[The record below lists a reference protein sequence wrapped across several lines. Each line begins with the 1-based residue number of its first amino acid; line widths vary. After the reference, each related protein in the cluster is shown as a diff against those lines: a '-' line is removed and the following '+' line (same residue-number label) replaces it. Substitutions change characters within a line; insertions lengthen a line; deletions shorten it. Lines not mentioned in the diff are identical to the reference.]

1 MELLEVNHLC
11 KTYGS
16 GETAVH
22 ALKDVSF
29 SVPKGEYVAVVGESG
44 SGKSTLL
51 NLIGGLD
58 TPTSG
63 KVLIDGKDVFTM
75 KDRELTIFRRRNI
88 GFIFQAFNL
97 IPELTVEQNIL
108 FPVLLDYQKP
118 DRAYLEELLTVLNL
132 KDRRKHLPSQLSG
145 GQQQRVAIGRA
156 LMTRPSLILADE
168 PTGNLD
174 TQNTSEVIALLKET
188 SRKYEQTILM
198 ITHNRSHVATTGG
211 IYYRRLGNVTKP
223 DYPAND
229 VYSPAD
235 NPDFSAKI
243 VAGAT
248 ENDIDLLEVYRL
260 KEKLRIRDAGSALPD
275 LADTTFLDNLNLIR
289 MDKDEVRVTVAG
301 LLFVGKAASIA
312 RLLPQ
317 AEVIYLHYSDEAQTE
332 YDNRMDMQEPVI
344 SILDKLTERIRTY
357 NRLTN
362 VQVGLFRLEVYD
374 FSEAVFQE
382 ALLNALAHRS
392 YEDMAPVYVKHYP
405 TKIVIENPGG
415 FPGDINESNIITHQS
430 IPRNKLIAM
439 TLQHLKYVQRSGQGV
454 DIMFQSML
462 TEGKPYP
469 EYASTP
475 NSVRLTLRSTME
487 NQNFVRFIA
496 ETQDKRSK
504 MFTLSELMILH
515 YLREHQKITLKQAAK
530 TIQETDDNAHKVLNA
545 LRDEGLL
552 ELNGKTYML
561 SLKVYETV
569 KTDVAYVQDKTV
581 SQIQAKDRILEYLKH
596 KPSITNQK
604 AQELCGFNKNQTYYI
619 LHQMCKDGILQPD
632 GIGRGTKY
640 KSVK

>member
-1 MELLEVNHLC
+1 MLDKLRQMEENYHAMQEKMMDPDVVGDNQQYAQLMREYKHMQPIMEKYHEYLQAQRDFTEAKELLDSETDPELREMAQAELEQSRAAMETMQEELKRLLLPKDPNDDRNVIIEIRGGAGGDEASLFAASLYRMYTMYAETQGWKQEVLSAN
-11 KTYGS
+11 
-16 GETAVH
+16 ETE
-22 ALKDVSF
+22 LGGYKEISF
-29 SVPKGEYVAVVGESG
+29 SILGEGAYSRLKYESG
-44 SGKSTLL
+44 
-51 NLIGGLD
+51 
-58 TPTSG
+58 
-63 KVLIDGKDVFTM
+63 VHRV
-75 KDRELTIFRRRNI
+75 
-88 GFIFQAFNL
+88 
-97 IPELTVEQNIL
+97 
-108 FPVLLDYQKP
+108 
-118 DRAYLEELLTVLNL
+118 
-132 KDRRKHLPSQLSG
+132 
-145 GQQQRVAIGRA
+145 QRVPETESQGR
-156 LMTRPSLILADE
+156 IH
-168 PTGNLD
+168 
-174 TQNTSEVIALLKET
+174 TST
-188 SRKYEQTILM
+188 
-198 ITHNRSHVATTGG
+198 
-211 IYYRRLGNVTKP
+211 
-223 DYPAND
+223 
-229 VYSPAD
+229 
-235 NPDFSAKI
+235 
-243 VAGAT
+243 
-248 ENDIDLLEVYRL
+248 
-260 KEKLRIRDAGSALPD
+260 
-275 LADTTFLDNLNLIR
+275 
-289 MDKDEVRVTVAG
+289 VTVAVLVEADEVAVEINPTDLRIDVFRASGAGGQHINKTESAVRITHIPTG
-301 LLFVGKAASIA
+301 LVVECQDERSQYKNKDKAMKILRSRLYERMQQEQNDKIASERRMQVGTGDRS
-312 RLLPQ
+312 
-317 AEVIYLHYSDEAQTE
+317 
-332 YDNRMDMQEPVI
+332 
-344 SILDKLTERIRTY
+344 ERIRTY

-392 YEDMAPVYVKHYP
+392 YEDMAPIYVKHYP

-530 TIQETDDNAHKVLNA
+530 TIQETDDNAHKVLNS

-632 GIGRGTKY
+632 GVGRGTKY

>member
-1 MELLEVNHLC
+1 MPF
-11 KTYGS
+11 YS
-16 GETAVH
+16 
-22 ALKDVSF
+22 D
-29 SVPKGEYVAVVGESG
+29 
-44 SGKSTLL
+44 
-51 NLIGGLD
+51 
-58 TPTSG
+58 
-63 KVLIDGKDVFTM
+63 
-75 KDRELTIFRRRNI
+75 
-88 GFIFQAFNL
+88 
-97 IPELTVEQNIL
+97 
-108 FPVLLDYQKP
+108 
-118 DRAYLEELLTVLNL
+118 
-132 KDRRKHLPSQLSG
+132 G
-145 GQQQRVAIGRA
+145 GQNKGCHQLYGIRLQFKAQADRQHGDDDLLCPQRHCAAQLFQHRTAQRRGCLYAA
-156 LMTRPSLILADE
+156 LHLFLREAAHQFHAAQL
-168 PTGNLD
+168 
-174 TQNTSEVIALLKET
+174 
-188 SRKYEQTILM
+188 RHY
-198 ITHNRSHVATTGG
+198 GG

-223 DYPAND
+223 YYPAND

-243 VAGAT
+243 VEGAT
-248 ENDIDLLEVYRL
+248 ESDIDLLEVYRL

-439 TLQHLKYVQRSGQGV
+439 TFQHLKYVQRSGQGV

-487 NQNFVRFIA
+487 NQSFVRFIA

-530 TIQETDDNAHKVLNA
+530 TVQETDDNAHKVLNA

-632 GIGRGTKY
+632 GVGRGTKY

>member
-1 MELLEVNHLC
+1 M
-11 KTYGS
+11 
-16 GETAVH
+16 
-22 ALKDVSF
+22 
-29 SVPKGEYVAVVGESG
+29 
-44 SGKSTLL
+44 
-51 NLIGGLD
+51 
-58 TPTSG
+58 
-63 KVLIDGKDVFTM
+63 
-75 KDRELTIFRRRNI
+75 
-88 GFIFQAFNL
+88 
-97 IPELTVEQNIL
+97 
-108 FPVLLDYQKP
+108 
-118 DRAYLEELLTVLNL
+118 
-132 KDRRKHLPSQLSG
+132 
-145 GQQQRVAIGRA
+145 
-156 LMTRPSLILADE
+156 
-168 PTGNLD
+168 
-174 TQNTSEVIALLKET
+174 
-188 SRKYEQTILM
+188 
-198 ITHNRSHVATTGG
+198 
-211 IYYRRLGNVTKP
+211 TKP

-243 VAGAT
+243 VEGAT
-248 ENDIDLLEVYRL
+248 ESDIDLLEVYRL

-357 NRLTN
+357 NFP
-362 VQVGLFRLEVYD
+362 QK
-374 FSEAVFQE
+374 
-382 ALLNALAHRS
+382 
-392 YEDMAPVYVKHYP
+392 DMAPIYVKHYP

-487 NQNFVRFIA
+487 NQSFVRFIA

-504 MFTLSELMILH
+504 MFTLSELMTLH

-604 AQELCGFNKNQTYYI
+604 AQELCGYTKDQAYRI
-619 LHQMCKDGILQPD
+619 LRKLVEEGKIEVK
-632 GIGRGTKY
+632 GAGRGRRYCLKENQR
-640 KSVK
+640 

>member
-1 MELLEVNHLC
+1 MTEQ
-11 KTYGS
+11 
-16 GETAVH
+16 
-22 ALKDVSF
+22 ALRKMI
-29 SVPKGEYVAVVGESG
+29 AAGESTRQEF
-44 SGKSTLL
+44 KSWVKCSDYRHRKDLAVKSAVAL
-51 NLIGGLD
+51 VNAMGG
-58 TPTSG
+58 
-63 KVLIDGKDVFTM
+63 
-75 KDRELTIFRRRNI
+75 
-88 GFIFQAFNL
+88 
-97 IPELTVEQNIL
+97 
-108 FPVLLDYQKP
+108 VLLFGVEDDGTITGCPNSDPQ
-118 DRAYLEELLTVLNL
+118 ALME
-132 KDRRKHLPSQLSG
+132 
-145 GQQQRVAIGRA
+145 AIYD
-156 LMTRPSLILADE
+156 MTRPSLFTEIE
-168 PTGNLD
+168 
-174 TQNTSEVIALLKET
+174 SVET
-188 SRKYEQTILM
+188 SDGVVLVVSVEKAG
-198 ITHNRSHVATTGG
+198 SPVATTSG
-211 IYYRRLGNVTKP
+211 IYYKRLGKVTKP
-223 DYPAND
+223 FYPAND

-235 NPDFSAKI
+235 NQDFSAKI
-243 VAGAT
+243 VEGAS
-248 ENDIDLLEVYRL
+248 ESDIDLLEVYRL
-260 KEKLRIRDAGSALPD
+260 KEKLRIRDPGSALPD
-275 LADTTFLDNLNLIR
+275 LADTTFLDNLKLIR
-289 MDKDEVRVTVAG
+289 MEKDEVRVTVAG
-301 LLFVGKAASIA
+301 LLFVGKTASIA

-332 YDNRMDMQEPVI
+332 YDNRMDMQEPLI

-392 YEDMAPVYVKHYP
+392 YEEMAPIYVKHYP

-415 FPGDINESNIITHQS
+415 FPEDINESNIITHQS

-469 EYASTP
+469 EYTSTP

-487 NQNFVRFIA
+487 NQNFVHFIA
-496 ETQDKRSK
+496 EMQDKRSK

-515 YLREHQKITLKQAAK
+515 YLRDHQKITLKQAAK
-530 TIQETDDNAHKVLNA
+530 TIQESDDNAHKVLNN

-561 SLKVYETV
+561 TLKVYETV

-581 SQIQAKDRILEYLKH
+581 NQIQAKGRIIEYLQH
-596 KPSITNQK
+596 KPWITNQK

-619 LHQMCKDGILQPD
+619 LRQMCKDGILQVD
-632 GIGRGTKY
+632 GVGRGTKY
-640 KSVK
+640 KSAK

>member
-1 MELLEVNHLC
+1 M
-11 KTYGS
+11 
-16 GETAVH
+16 
-22 ALKDVSF
+22 
-29 SVPKGEYVAVVGESG
+29 
-44 SGKSTLL
+44 
-51 NLIGGLD
+51 
-58 TPTSG
+58 
-63 KVLIDGKDVFTM
+63 
-75 KDRELTIFRRRNI
+75 
-88 GFIFQAFNL
+88 
-97 IPELTVEQNIL
+97 
-108 FPVLLDYQKP
+108 
-118 DRAYLEELLTVLNL
+118 
-132 KDRRKHLPSQLSG
+132 
-145 GQQQRVAIGRA
+145 
-156 LMTRPSLILADE
+156 
-168 PTGNLD
+168 
-174 TQNTSEVIALLKET
+174 
-188 SRKYEQTILM
+188 
-198 ITHNRSHVATTGG
+198 
-211 IYYRRLGNVTKP
+211 
-223 DYPAND
+223 
-229 VYSPAD
+229 
-235 NPDFSAKI
+235 
-243 VAGAT
+243 
-248 ENDIDLLEVYRL
+248 
-260 KEKLRIRDAGSALPD
+260 
-275 LADTTFLDNLNLIR
+275 
-289 MDKDEVRVTVAG
+289 
-301 LLFVGKAASIA
+301 
-312 RLLPQ
+312 
-317 AEVIYLHYSDEAQTE
+317 
-332 YDNRMDMQEPVI
+332 
-344 SILDKLTERIRTY
+344 
-357 NRLTN
+357 
-362 VQVGLFRLEVYD
+362 YD

-392 YEDMAPVYVKHYP
+392 YEDMAPICVKHYP
-405 TKIVIENPGG
+405 TKIVIENPGS

-439 TLQHLKYVQRSGQGV
+439 TLQHLKYVQRSEQGV

-504 MFTLSELMILH
+504 MFTLLELMILH

-530 TIQETDDNAHKVLNA
+530 TIRETDDNARKVLNG

-552 ELNGKTYML
+552 ELNGKTCML

-581 SQIQAKDRILEYLKH
+581 SQIQAKDRNLEYLKH

>member
-1 MELLEVNHLC
+1 M
-11 KTYGS
+11 
-16 GETAVH
+16 TAVIY
-22 ALKDVSF
+22 ARYSSDNQR
-29 SVPKGEYVAVVGESG
+29 EESIEG
-44 SGKSTLL
+44 Q
-51 NLIGGLD
+51 I
-58 TPTSG
+58 
-63 KVLIDGKDVFTM
+63 
-75 KDRELTIFRRRNI
+75 RECTAYAEKNGITIVKHYI
-88 GFIFQAFNL
+88 
-97 IPELTVEQNIL
+97 
-108 FPVLLDYQKP
+108 
-118 DRAYLEELLTVLNL
+118 DRAISAKTDNRPEFQQMIKDSDKKLFDIVLVWKLDRFARNRYDSARYKTQLKKNGVKLMSATEIISEGPEGIILESVLEGYAEYYTEIE
-132 KDRRKHLPSQLSG
+132 S
-145 GQQQRVAIGRA
+145 V
-156 LMTRPSLILADE
+156 
-168 PTGNLD
+168 
-174 TQNTSEVIALLKET
+174 ET
-188 SRKYEQTILM
+188 SDGVVLVVSVEKSS
-198 ITHNRSHVATTGG
+198 SHVATTGG

-243 VAGAT
+243 VEGAT
-248 ENDIDLLEVYRL
+248 ESDIDLLEVYRL

-487 NQNFVRFIA
+487 NQSFVRFIA

-632 GIGRGTKY
+632 GVGRGTKY